1 MKNITSSLFI
11 IAAST
16 VIYRNITNWTV
27 NEVGLN
33 LHLFDHSKTLLIAI
47 RIRTPD
53 LLIIE
58 LPLADTDG
66 LELYQR
72 ILAYH
77 VKPKTIVVTEKGDIV
92 SATRAIRLGAM
103 DVIEKPASNERLLR
117 AIMNSTSQVIDQR

>member
-1 MKNITSSLFI
+1 MKNITPSLFI

>member
-1 MKNITSSLFI
+1 MKNITPSLFI

-117 AIMNSTSQVIDQR
+117 AIMNSISQVIDQR